1 MRDRDWVSRRGVV
14 AAGLVALGG
23 CSSLAGSTP
32 TATDRPDG
40 DRDGVPDAEDDYP
53 DNQFAAKR
61 LKKLSDTVTLAPG
74 EYEAYQFDAPDGKAL
89 VMYDI
94 LVTNEGGVDALVLE
108 DGAFLS
114 YKRDEEYA
122 YVDSA
127 SALNVGTA
135 EIEKGV
141 TEGEYVFVLDHT
153 DDFTRPYAN
162 ELEVD
167 LEFEVATVGD

>member
-23 CSSLAGSTP
+23 CTSLGGSTP
-32 TATDRPDG
+32 TATDRPDS

-61 LKKLSDTVTLAPG
+61 LKRVSETVNLAPG
-74 EYEAYQFDAPDGKAL
+74 EFEAYQFDAPDGEAL

-94 LVTNEGGVDALVLE
+94 LVKNEGGVDALVME
-108 DGAFLS
+108 SDAFLS
-114 YKRDEEYA
+114 YKRDEEYR

-127 SALNVGTA
+127 SVLNVGSA

-141 TEGEYVFVLDHT
+141 NEGRYVFVLDHT
-153 DDFTRPYAN
+153 KDFTRPYAN